1 MYAPNVYKHR
11 TIRLQAASK
20 SNAMSYLDIFK
31 IVAKESKLRL
41 KAIGRQFLPKG
52 SSYEEQR

>member
-1 MYAPNVYKHR
+1 MHRRYTSIAPSVYKR
-11 TIRLQAASK
+11 RLK

>member
-1 MYAPNVYKHR
+1 MHRMYTSIAPSVYKR
-11 TIRLQAASK
+11 QSK

>member
-1 MYAPNVYKHR
+1 MHRMYTSTAPFVYK
-11 TIRLQAASK
+11 QASE
-20 SNAMSYLDIFK
+20 SNAMIHVDVFK

-41 KAIGRQFLPKG
+41 KAIGRHFLPKG